1 MRAFDTGPGAP
12 TQTVLD
18 EGTLKAPRGNVSFD
32 LTPKG
37 MDKVQFTYRKEGQK
51 PRHTGLK
58 RGRGER
64 MPDPETHARSR
75 EITKWPAGW
84 TATLRTYG

>member
-12 TQTVLD
+12 TQAVLD

-58 RGRGER
+58 RAETNGCLARIRMRGAE
-64 MPDPETHARSR
+64 
-75 EITKWPAGW
+75 K
-84 TATLRTYG
+84 